1 VRRSSLDSKRAA
13 TLKPLGLRLRGLKWF
28 LLTVSWF
35 QMFSYVW
42 KSNEALELVFEILL
56 EMSRIRLLAD
66 DLFQSRYDFQ
76 PNYPGRLLSF
86 PSALNCIL
94 VVGAVFLFFLIG
106 KTKALV
112 VVLRQFVLVQL

>member
-1 VRRSSLDSKRAA
+1 
-13 TLKPLGLRLRGLKWF
+13 
-28 LLTVSWF
+28 
-35 QMFSYVW
+35 MFSYVW